1 MRHSCFFLHSSPQ
14 QRADCQR
21 KPVAAIQPL
30 ERPPE
35 LSAALR
41 LRSCTDLRPESSL
54 WGKKPTNQKRTQR
67 KVEWHIVP
75 GWPKLL
81 LCSHLYAWLSHLL
94 VSSNCPL
101 HGLISIS
108 VTAKVCNTQSC
119 WVVFRKQTKK
129 LWRWWEKQE
138 ASWLGFWVI
147 EGYEEWRMGVT
158 AKGQQ
163 VFVNTDEAAFP
174 GLCHHT
180 HHIQNHRNSK
190 GMRKWRDIFCF
201 PSTGR
206 CFQWPLSTEKNPT
219 FHSYAV
225 AWNKIRSFISC
236 FRKQTPILSTSLQ
249 Q

>member
-14 QRADCQR
+14 RRADCQR

-35 LSAALR
+35 LSAVLR
-41 LRSCTDLRPESSL
+41 PRSCTDLRPESSL

-119 WVVFRKQTKK
+119 WVAFPKQTKK

-147 EGYEEWRMGVT
+147 EGNEEWRMGVT

-180 HHIQNHRNSK
+180 HHIQNRRHSK

-201 PSTGR
+201 PSTGH

-225 AWNKIRSFISC
+225 AWNKIRSFYLL
-236 FRKQTPILSTSLQ
+236 F
-249 Q
+249 